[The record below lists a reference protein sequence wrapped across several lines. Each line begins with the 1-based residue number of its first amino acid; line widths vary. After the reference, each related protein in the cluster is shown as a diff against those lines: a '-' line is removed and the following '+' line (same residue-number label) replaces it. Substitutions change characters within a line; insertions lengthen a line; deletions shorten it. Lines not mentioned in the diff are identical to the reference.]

1 MIAKL
6 IWLSRINLILFYF
19 FQGHTA
25 SCALIFKK
33 YNICGRMVN
42 KMRPIFLQPCHI
54 AAAFKKICTFE
65 KVAGPFRRAAD
76 LCAR

>member
-25 SCALIFKK
+25 SCVLISKK
-33 YNICGRMVN
+33 YNICGRMAN
-42 KMRPIFLQPCHI
+42 KILTIFLQPCLKSL
-54 AAAFKKICTFE
+54 F
-65 KVAGPFRRAAD
+65 
-76 LCAR
+76 